1 MFILAC
7 TCATIALVTSL
18 VEGAQPRRK
27 RGISPRSLL
36 LVVAPAVLCQR
47 PPQILRADPINV
59 NQLVTGTGTAD
70 DRDAALSHTSALR
83 DEAAERRVRLPI
95 HWRGSH
101 AHQQNTITL
110 SSNLID
116 PSARSKSHSYLAA
129 CHAQII
135 HPQPESS
142 RLKEWGPPLS
152 PAAKRSLRFCG
163 ACHGWRPPRRMH
175 SYGSA
180 TRELDDLDDGRRSIT
195 CGGVMG
201 DHLVVLHSAVRAC
214 AGYSRHDAPSILLDG
229 SSVARDTEHGRAIT
243 AQLTRRHGTLEEAI
257 DAAVFALGTAGLSKG
272 IRRQARAACE
282 DYFYSRLDLTPSH
295 ELGGRGDI
303 VDSLEL
309 MPEPMY
315 RALEH
320 VVDLVVDGEYEELR
334 VASGG
339 RLRVEDLRRRV
350 EDDCPESLVL
360 PPREV
365 YRVEAIAKSDD
376 PDLPGWAYFLDLWT
390 ETGPARLHIEGELE
404 ESGERFTATLN
415 DILP

>member
-1 MFILAC
+1 
-7 TCATIALVTSL
+7 
-18 VEGAQPRRK
+18 
-27 RGISPRSLL
+27 
-36 LVVAPAVLCQR
+36 
-47 PPQILRADPINV
+47 
-59 NQLVTGTGTAD
+59 
-70 DRDAALSHTSALR
+70 
-83 DEAAERRVRLPI
+83 
-95 HWRGSH
+95 
-101 AHQQNTITL
+101 
-110 SSNLID
+110 
-116 PSARSKSHSYLAA
+116 
-129 CHAQII
+129 
-135 HPQPESS
+135 
-142 RLKEWGPPLS
+142 
-152 PAAKRSLRFCG
+152 
-163 ACHGWRPPRRMH
+163 
-175 SYGSA
+175 
-180 TRELDDLDDGRRSIT
+180 
-195 CGGVMG
+195 MG

-257 DAAVFALGTAGLSKG
+257 DAAVFALGSAGLSKG

-282 DYFYSRLDLTPSH
+282 DYFYSRLHLTPSH
-295 ELGGRGDI
+295 ELGGPGET

-309 MPEPMY
+309 MPEAMY

-320 VVDLVVDGEYEELR
+320 VVDLVVDGEYDELR
-334 VASGG
+334 ACSGN
-339 RLRVEDLRRRV
+339 RLTVEDLRRRV

-365 YRVEAIAKSDD
+365 YRVEAITKSDD